1 MRVTKQMLEEQI
13 EKLKHLNDLFM
24 KDNEKLTNENYQ
36 LRQEVKALK
45 EQVSALQQEINQSG
59 ITNRYPRTYE
69 NVGRPA
75 IKLNKN
81 DIQNI
86 HYRHDRGEKL
96 ENIAESYGISR
107 STLYR
112 ILKKEQKNKE

>member
-24 KDNEKLTNENYQ
+24 KDNEKLVNENYE
-36 LRQEVKALK
+36 LKQEVKALQQ
-45 EQVSALQQEINQSG
+45 QVSELKQKINTSVV
-59 ITNRYPRTYE
+59 TNRYPRTYE

-86 HYRHDRGEKL
+86 HYRHDRGERL
-96 ENIAESYGISR
+96 EDIAESYGISR

-112 ILKKEQKNKE
+112 ILKKQQENL